1 MVRRT
6 KAKAKAKTRAP
17 GRKLGEAATLSHSL
31 LQDWLAFL
39 LDVGPTWLHVLIK
52 LASCLCLRVT
62 EACRLHKDDID
73 FKKRVIRVAPLKRQ
87 PEVLKPLLPEC
98 AQLFA
103 TLKKKGLSRKR
114 AQRKGSRG
122 QVTWQDRW
130 PDDGSDGWLF
140 PASRSDSKTPYRQK
154 DTVIKAINRVREQ
167 FQPANTPL
175 CLPNSK
181 LRSHSCRNSC
191 INMMKIN
198 QIPDEVGMQYARIK
212 SETVYRSHGRMDMAQ
227 AAHVIRGNKKF
238 RNSIARTVGLK

>member
-1 MVRRT
+1 M
-6 KAKAKAKTRAP
+6 
-17 GRKLGEAATLSHSL
+17 
-31 LQDWLAFL
+31 
-39 LDVGPTWLHVLIK
+39 
-52 LASCLCLRVT
+52 
-62 EACRLHKDDID
+62 
-73 FKKRVIRVAPLKRQ
+73 KRQ

-130 PDDGSDGWLF
+130 SWPDDGSDGWLF

-167 FQPANTPL
+167 FQPASTPL

-198 QIPDEVGMQYARIK
+198 QIPDEVGMQYARIR
-212 SETVYRSHGRMDMAQ
+212 SETVYRSYGRMDMAQ

>member
-140 PASRSDSKTPYRQK
+140 PASH
-154 DTVIKAINRVREQ
+154 VRVH
-167 FQPANTPL
+167 
-175 CLPNSK
+175 CMPNKILYQAGRNLRVQVFRWGDQVQARK
-181 LRSHSCRNSC
+181 LRLFLQQVSWDFVRAGA
-191 INMMKIN
+191 
-198 QIPDEVGMQYARIK
+198 VARDGDVLV
-212 SETVYRSHGRMDMAQ
+212 E
-227 AAHVIRGNKKF
+227 
-238 RNSIARTVGLK
+238 